1 MRERARRRTTHL
13 LHICTRCRRPGTAP
27 GGETSDGRQLFEAVE
42 ALLAAL
48 PDPPAI
54 RLNGIDCMSG
64 CNRSCT
70 IAVAAPGKPTY
81 LFGDLVP
88 EADCAAQIIDLAR
101 LYRES
106 EDGVLHRAAR
116 PPALRSG
123 ILARIPGGVD
133 D

>member
-1 MRERARRRTTHL
+1 VRERARRRTIHL

-27 GGETSDGRQLFEAVE
+27 GAASTDGRRLFDEVE
-42 ALLAAL
+42 AQLAAL

-81 LFGDLVP
+81 LFGDLLP
-88 EADCAAQIIDLAR
+88 EPGCAAQIIDLAR

-106 EDGVLHRAAR
+106 EDGVLLRASR

-123 ILARIPGGVD
+123 ILARIPGGID

>member
-1 MRERARRRTTHL
+1 
-13 LHICTRCRRPGTAP
+13 
-27 GGETSDGRQLFEAVE
+27 
-42 ALLAAL
+42 
-48 PDPPAI
+48 
-54 RLNGIDCMSG
+54 MSG

-70 IAVAAPGKPTY
+70 IAIAAPGKPTY

-88 EADCAAQIIDLAR
+88 EPDCAAQILELAG
-101 LYRES
+101 LYRRS
-106 EDGVLHRAAR
+106 EDGALPRAVR